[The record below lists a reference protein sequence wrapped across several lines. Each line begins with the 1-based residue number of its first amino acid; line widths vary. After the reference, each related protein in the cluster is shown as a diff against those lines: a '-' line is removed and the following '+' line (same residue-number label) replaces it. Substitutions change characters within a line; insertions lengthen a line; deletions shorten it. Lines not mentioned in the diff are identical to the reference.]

1 MKGFKKLKTINTIL
15 WLFSLSLRDCCSAS
29 HQAAHLS
36 YLLVI
41 AQNKPERTSEGL
53 SFQPQK
59 DLNTLFSSVSLP
71 MLIYSVWF
79 VYLSDKMADLAFDWS
94 VEGSIE
100 KQRP

>member
-1 MKGFKKLKTINTIL
+1 M
-15 WLFSLSLRDCCSAS
+15 RDRCSAS

-59 DLNTLFSSVSLP
+59 DLNTLFFKCKSTDVNLLGLVCLFVGQNWR
-71 MLIYSVWF
+71 LIGQ
-79 VYLSDKMADLAFDWS
+79 LKDQLKNKGHRESDGLKKPVFLRKM
-94 VEGSIE
+94 IN
-100 KQRP
+100 